1 MSKPVEIEFL
11 MKDGLSAGID
21 KVGEK
26 TDALGDKAAKTGTE
40 YQKVQQQVMELRNVI
55 SLLEAQLNELRL
67 AGDVA
72 SPDLDQSENIAQ
84 IEALEKQIEALEAE
98 LKRLQTVSSDTDVV
112 PPQLPQAERKF
123 NGLHN
128 SIQQMAREMPSLAMG
143 PQMFFMA
150 ISNNLPVFADEV
162 ARARKEYDDLIKT
175 GQKGTPVWKQ
185 ILSSLFSW
193 QTPGR

>member
-1 MSKPVEIEFL
+1 M
-11 MKDGLSAGID
+11 
-21 KVGEK
+21 
-26 TDALGDKAAKTGTE
+26 GDKAAKTGTE

-98 LKRLQTVSSDTDVV
+98 LKRLQTVSSDTEVV

-128 SIQQMAREMPSLAMG
+128 SIQQMAREMPSLALG
-143 PQMFFMA
+143 PQMFLMA

-193 QTPGR
+193 QTA